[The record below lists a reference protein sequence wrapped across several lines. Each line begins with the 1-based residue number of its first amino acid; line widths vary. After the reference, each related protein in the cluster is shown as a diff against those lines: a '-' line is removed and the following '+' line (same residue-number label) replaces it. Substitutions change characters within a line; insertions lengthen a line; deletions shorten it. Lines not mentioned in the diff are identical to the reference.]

1 MPWKQLAQ
9 NGLARLGYR
18 LINTRT
24 YYSHDG
30 LHSLHHPHFLSD
42 PAFQAAYARGVV
54 ASHGHDPQTHW
65 RVHVALWAAQQAWAI
80 PGDFVECG
88 VNAGFVSSAILQTL
102 DWNHSPRRFFLI
114 DTFAGPAFHQ
124 YSPTENAAGRPDLA
138 HASLAAGAY
147 VTDLTRV
154 QSNFAEWPQTRI
166 IPGTV
171 PDILPSI
178 DSTAIAFV
186 HIDMNCA
193 LPEREAFAH
202 FWPLLSPG
210 GLILFDDY
218 VYYGHQANTAALD
231 EVASRL
237 DLKIL
242 ALPTG
247 QGLVLKPGT
256 DRSLPPALP

>member
-9 NGLARLGYR
+9 NALARLGYR

-24 YYSHDG
+24 HYSHDG
-30 LHSLHHPHFLSD
+30 LHSLHHPRFLAD
-42 PAFQAAYARGVV
+42 PAFQAAYARGV
-54 ASHGHDPQTHW
+54 AAGHGHNPQIHW
-65 RVHVALWAAQQAWAI
+65 RLHIALWAARQALAI

-102 DWNHSPRRFFLI
+102 AWAPPQRRFFLI
-114 DTFAGPAFHQ
+114 DTFAGPAFNQ
-124 YSPTENAAGRPDLA
+124 YSPAEKAAGRPDLA
-138 HASLAAGAY
+138 HASLASGAY

-154 QSNFAEWPQTRI
+154 QANFAAWPQTRI
-166 IPGTV
+166 VPGTV

-178 DSTAIAFV
+178 DSTQIAFV

-193 LPEREAFAH
+193 LPESEAFAH
-202 FWPLLSPG
+202 FWPRLSPG
-210 GLILFDDY
+210 GIILFDDY

-231 EVASRL
+231 EVAARL
-237 DLKIL
+237 DLEIL

-256 DRSLPPALP
+256 DQSLPPALP

>member
-9 NGLARLGYR
+9 NGLGRLGYR

-24 YYSHDG
+24 HYSHDG

-42 PAFQAAYARGVV
+42 PAFQAAYARGVA

-65 RVHVALWAAQQAWAI
+65 RVHVALWAARQSLAI

-88 VNAGFVSSAILQTL
+88 VNAGFVSSAILHAL
-102 DWNHSPRRFFLI
+102 DWAPLPRRFFLV
-114 DTFAGPAFHQ
+114 DTFAGPALNQ
-124 YSPTENAAGRPDLA
+124 YSPAETAAGRPGLA
-138 HASLAAGAY
+138 HASLASGAY

-154 QSNFAEWPQTRI
+154 HANFAAWPQARI
-166 IPGTV
+166 VPGTV
-171 PDILPSI
+171 PEILPSL
-178 DSTAIAFV
+178 DTNEVAFV

-210 GLILFDDY
+210 GIILFDDY

-231 EVASRL
+231 EVAARFG
-237 DLKIL
+237 LKIL

-256 DRSLPPALP
+256 GRSLPPALP